1 VERLNTV
8 AIYPGTF
15 DPITNGHLDIIKRA
29 CKMFD
34 KIIVAVANNKSKN
47 SMFSLKKRVKMVEI
61 ATQNMPKIKVKE
73 FNSLLVDFANKE
85 NAKIIIRGLRA
96 VSDFEYELQ
105 MSYANQSLDNSIET
119 IFLMPT
125 LNNAFISSSIV
136 RKILAYN
143 GDISHLVPK
152 EIEKI
157 IKENKKRC

>member
-1 VERLNTV
+1 MI

-29 CKMFD
+29 EKIFD
-34 KIIVAVANNKSKN
+34 KIIVAVANNKAKN
-47 SMFSLKKRVKMVEI
+47 SMFSLQKRVEMVKI
-61 ATQNMPKIKVKE
+61 AVNSPKIKVKS
-73 FNSLLVDFANKE
+73 FDSLLVEFAKKE

-105 MSYANQSLDNSIET
+105 MSYTNQSLDKEIET

-136 RKILAYN
+136 RNILSYD

-152 EIEKI
+152 EIIKM
-157 IKENKKRC
+157 IKEME

>member
-1 VERLNTV
+1 MARLNTI

-47 SMFSLKKRVKMVEI
+47 SMFNLEKRVEMVKI
-61 ATQNMPKIKVKE
+61 ATQNMPKIEVKE
-73 FNSLLVDFANKE
+73 FNSLLVNFAKKE

-136 RKILAYN
+136 RNILAYN

-152 EIEKI
+152 EIEKMI
-157 IKENKKRC
+157 SQL

>member
-1 VERLNTV
+1 MI

-29 CKMFD
+29 EKIFD
-34 KIIVAVANNKSKN
+34 KIIVAVANNKAKN
-47 SMFSLKKRVKMVEI
+47 SMFSLQKRVEMVKV
-61 ATQNMPKIKVKE
+61 AVNSPKIEVKS
-73 FNSLLVDFANKE
+73 FDSLLVEFAKKE

-105 MSYANQSLDNSIET
+105 MSYANQSLDKEIET

-136 RKILAYN
+136 RNILSYD

-152 EIEKI
+152 EIIKM
-157 IKENKKRC
+157 IKEMK

>member
-1 VERLNTV
+1 MARLNTI

-34 KIIVAVANNKSKN
+34 TIIVAVANNKSKN
-47 SMFSLKKRVKMVEI
+47 SMFNLEKRVEMVKI

-73 FNSLLVDFANKE
+73 FNSLLVNFAKKE

-136 RKILAYN
+136 RNILAYN

-152 EIEKI
+152 EIEKMI
-157 IKENKKRC
+157 SQL